1 MYLAR
6 IAWRNLWR
14 NKRRTLLTCGAL
26 AFAMLLIQVG
36 MSFQAGS
43 YRPMIELGT
52 KFGSGHLQIVHPD
65 VDESPLIEQTI
76 AQPDQLR
83 GELQNLAHIDEIGF
97 RVETFALINH
107 GEKSFGALVVGVEP
121 SIEPQISLLPDHILA
136 GQYLPTYNEAYI
148 GSALARNLDV
158 TIGDELVILGS
169 DRLGSVA
176 ATIVLVGGIF
186 ESGNTEL
193 DRTIVHVPI
202 ELFNEVFEMS
212 NTIHRVV
219 IMVSNPLAM
228 KGIERDI
235 NHLLKSD
242 QKLRNWQELM
252 PEINESITLDRISN
266 GIVYSVLIVIVVLS
280 IANTFTMTMFERTR
294 EFGILR
300 ALGMQ
305 NPSIFAMFSFESFFM
320 WLVGSTIGLG
330 LSLAVILPLS
340 KYGIALSS
348 TTMEELVGQFYL
360 PDRIYASIDLQV
372 LIIAPVAL
380 GIGIVLSSCLAGT
393 RLYRVPLLNAL
404 RFRE

>member
-1 MYLAR
+1 MYLVR

-36 MSFQAGS
+36 MSFQTGS
-43 YRPMIELGT
+43 YGPMIELGT
-52 KFGSGHLQIVHPD
+52 KFGSGHLQIVHRD
-65 VDESPLIEQTI
+65 LDDFPLIEQTI
-76 AQPDQLR
+76 KQPHQLR
-83 GELQNLAHIDEIGF
+83 EELQNLEDIVEIGF
-97 RVETFALINH
+97 RSETFALINH

-121 SIEPQISLLPDHILA
+121 SIEPKISLLPDQILE
-136 GQYLPTYNEAYI
+136 GQYLATYDEAYI

-193 DRTIVHVPI
+193 DRTIVHIPI

-212 NTIHRVV
+212 NAIHRVV
-219 IMVSNPLAM
+219 IMVNNPLLM
-228 KGIERDI
+228 NRIERDI
-235 NHLLKSD
+235 NHFVKPN
-242 QKLRNWQELM
+242 QELRNWQELM
-252 PEINESITLDRISN
+252 PEINESIALDRITN

-305 NPSIFAMFSFESFFM
+305 NPSIFAMFSFESLFM
-320 WLVGSTIGLG
+320 WLIGSIVGLG

-340 KYGIALSS
+340 KFGIGLSS
-348 TTMEELVGQFYL
+348 TTMEELVGQFFL
-360 PDRIYASIDLQV
+360 PDRIYAAIDLPV
-372 LIIAPVAL
+372 LIVAPVAL

>member
-1 MYLAR
+1 MYLLR

-36 MSFQAGS
+36 MSFQTGS
-43 YRPMIELGT
+43 YGPMIELST
-52 KFGSGHLQIVHPD
+52 KFGSGHLQIVHRD
-65 VDESPLIEQTI
+65 LDDFPLIEQTI
-76 AQPDQLR
+76 KQPDQLR
-83 GELQNLAHIDEIGF
+83 EELQNLADIDEIGF
-97 RVETFALINH
+97 RVETFALVNH

-121 SIEPQISLLPDHILA
+121 SIEPKISLLPDQLLV
-136 GQYLPTYNEAYI
+136 GQYLATYDEAYI

-169 DRLGSVA
+169 DRLGSIA

-193 DRTIVHVPI
+193 DRTIVHIPI

-212 NTIHRVV
+212 NAIHRVV
-219 IMVSNPLAM
+219 IMVNNPLLM
-228 KGIERDI
+228 NRIERDI
-235 NHLLKSD
+235 NHFVKPN
-242 QKLRNWQELM
+242 QELRNWQELM
-252 PEINESITLDRISN
+252 PEINESIALDRISN

-305 NPSIFAMFSFESFFM
+305 NPSIFAMFSFESLFM
-320 WLVGSTIGLG
+320 WLIGSTVGLG

-340 KYGIALSS
+340 KFGIGLSS
-348 TTMEELVGQFYL
+348 TTMEELVGQFFL
-360 PDRIYASIDLQV
+360 PDRIYAAIDLQV
-372 LIIAPVAL
+372 LIVAPVAL

>member
-43 YRPMIELGT
+43 YGPMIELGT
-52 KFGSGHLQIVHPD
+52 KFSSGHLQIVHPD
-65 VDESPLIEQTI
+65 VDDFPLIEQTI
-76 AQPDQLR
+76 TQPDQLR
-83 GELQNLAHIDEIGF
+83 GELQKLAHIDEIGF

-121 SIEPQISLLPDHILA
+121 SIEPQISLLPNHILG

-212 NTIHRVV
+212 DAIHRVV

-228 KGIERDI
+228 KGVERDI
-235 NHLLKSD
+235 NHLLKPD

-266 GIVYSVLIVIVVLS
+266 GIVYGVLIVIVVLS

-348 TTMEELVGQFYL
+348 TTMEELVGQFFL

-372 LIIAPVAL
+372 LIVAPIAL